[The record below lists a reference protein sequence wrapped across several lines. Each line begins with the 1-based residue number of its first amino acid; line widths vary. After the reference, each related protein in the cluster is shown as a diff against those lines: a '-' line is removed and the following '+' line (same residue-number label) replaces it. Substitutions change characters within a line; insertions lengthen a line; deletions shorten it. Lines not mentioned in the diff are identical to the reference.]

1 MRTMSPFNNVI
12 DRMVTLSRAMDD
24 VIGAPANGGLP
35 TNGSVPTWAP
45 SLDATETE
53 QGWVVTVDL
62 PGIAPTTVDVTSD
75 RNTLTVRGS
84 RERVESE
91 NARAGIRER
100 AMGTFERSLR
110 FPQHVDGEKISAGF
124 EHGVLLADPDGHLQ
138 GASLG
143 LRNVRYLTFAPD
155 VNVADDILLGFVR
168 AAADVALL
176 PAAARAGL
184 ALGTADGGPLAGP

>member
-1 MRTMSPFNNVI
+1 MGVDDTLPVEAFLESYPPAIRTAA
-12 DRMVTLSRAMDD
+12 DRLRALVRRAVPDAIEAVRPGWRLIGYD
-24 VIGAPANGGLP
+24 VPEGRRTRYFAY
-35 TNGSVPTWAP
+35 
-45 SLDATETE
+45 
-53 QGWVVTVDL
+53 
-62 PGIAPTTVDVTSD
+62 IAP
-75 RNTLTVRGS
+75 
-84 RERVESE
+84 EH
-91 NARAGIRER
+91 A
-100 AMGTFERSLR
+100 
-110 FPQHVDGEKISAGF
+110 HVHLGF

-143 LRNVRYLTFAPD
+143 LRKVRYLTFAPD